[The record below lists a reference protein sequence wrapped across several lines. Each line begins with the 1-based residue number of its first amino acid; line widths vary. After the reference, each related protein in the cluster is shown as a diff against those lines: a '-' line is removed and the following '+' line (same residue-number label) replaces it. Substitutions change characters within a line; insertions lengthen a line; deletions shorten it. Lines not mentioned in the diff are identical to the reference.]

1 VLKWRRNAAPGEA
14 VVRNLLRDSGMKAV
28 RLGHVI
34 SQDGK
39 SHEHHMKVKGA
50 MPLDV
55 DGLVAR
61 LSEEDDLAG
70 FSVMPRDE

>member
-1 VLKWRRNAAPGEA
+1 
-14 VVRNLLRDSGMKAV
+14 MKAV

-39 SHEHHMKVKGA
+39 AHEHHMKVKGP

-61 LSEEDDLAG
+61 LSSEDDLAG